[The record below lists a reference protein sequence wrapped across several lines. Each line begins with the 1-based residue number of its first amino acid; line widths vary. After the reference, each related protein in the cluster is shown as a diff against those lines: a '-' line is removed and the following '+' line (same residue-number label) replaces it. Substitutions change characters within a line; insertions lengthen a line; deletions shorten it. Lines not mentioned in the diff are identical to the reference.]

1 VRTRSTIIWVVIL
14 LLLGGFTYYYE
25 YVIEKEKKEAEEKAK
40 KVFQFETY
48 QIQELKLARKGKQT
62 IRCIK
67 GEGGTWNL
75 TEPVQALADE
85 SVVMSVLNGLA
96 AAEIERTLSEKI
108 DDPAVFGFDKPEY
121 DIEFKSKDNTYHL
134 LLGKKNPTDYFY
146 YAKYADQEKLILIPY
161 SINYNINKDLFQ
173 FRDKTVLAANI
184 KDTSALEI
192 ASAGK
197 AVRLVKQENG
207 KWKILQPKTIDAG
220 KAEVD
225 KYITSISRLRV
236 KKFLEKGK
244 SDTATTGLDSPTLT
258 IRLTMGKGKIVK
270 TLLIGKKD
278 KDIYYARRGSGEEV
292 LQLAASDVDN
302 LKYRPDDFRR
312 KQIFSFD
319 KENVQAIELQHSGQ
333 TLLLKRDKE
342 DWTLEKPE
350 PGPAKKLFVSELL
363 SDILNLRV
371 EKFLDGPAKKEY
383 GFDKPDLKVNIQFK
397 REKETVILVGKKE
410 AENVY
415 VQVGSQN
422 YLVSAADIDQLKRTP
437 EQFRKSDKVTPKT
450 QSD

>member
-1 VRTRSTIIWVVIL
+1 
-14 LLLGGFTYYYE
+14 
-25 YVIEKEKKEAEEKAK
+25 
-40 KVFQFETY
+40 
-48 QIQELKLARKGKQT
+48 
-62 IRCIK
+62 
-67 GEGGTWNL
+67 
-75 TEPVQALADE
+75 
-85 SVVMSVLNGLA
+85 MSVLNGLA
-96 AAEIERTLSEKI
+96 AAEIERMLSEKI
-108 DDPAVFGFDKPEY
+108 DDPAAFGFDKPEY
-121 DIEFKSKDNTYHL
+121 EIEFRSKDNTYHL

-173 FRDKTVLAANI
+173 FRNKTVLTANI

-197 AVRLVKQENG
+197 AVRLAKQEKG
-207 KWKILQPKTIDAG
+207 KWKIIQPKTINAG
-220 KAEVD
+220 KVEVD

-236 KKFLEKGK
+236 KKFLEKGE
-244 SDTATTGLDSPTLT
+244 SDSATTGLDSPTLT
-258 IRLTMGKGKIVK
+258 IRLTMDKDKIVK
-270 TLLIGKKD
+270 TLLIGKMD
-278 KDIYYARRGSGEEV
+278 KDLYYARRGSGEEV
-292 LQLAASDVDN
+292 FQLTASDVDN

-371 EKFLDGPAKKEY
+371 EKFLDGSAKKEY
-383 GFDKPDLKVNIQFK
+383 GFDKPDLKVNIQF
-397 REKETVILVGKKE
+397 EGGKETVILVGKKE

-415 VQVGSQN
+415 VQVVPRSSFGKAMKLHRKLSRTKLLQKKTG
-422 YLVSAADIDQLKRTP
+422 VAVKRH
-437 EQFRKSDKVTPKT
+437 
-450 QSD
+450 

>member
-1 VRTRSTIIWVVIL
+1 MRTRSTIIWVVIL

-40 KVFQFETY
+40 KVFQFETN
-48 QIQELKLARKGKQT
+48 QIQELELARKGKKT

-67 GEGGTWNL
+67 GEEGTWNL

-85 SVVMSVLNGLA
+85 STVMSVLNGLA
-96 AAEIERTLSEKI
+96 AAEIERVLTEKI
-108 DDPAVFGFDKPEY
+108 DDPAAFGFDRPEY
-121 DIEFKSKDNTYHL
+121 EIEFKSKNNSYHL
-134 LLGKKNPTDYFY
+134 VLGKKNPTDYFY
-146 YAKYADQEKLILIPY
+146 YAKYANQEKLILIPY

-173 FRDKTVLAANI
+173 FRDKTVLTANI
-184 KDTSALEI
+184 KDTSTLEV

-197 AVRLVKQENG
+197 VVRLAKQEKG

-236 KKFLEKGK
+236 KKFQEKEE
-244 SDTATTGLDSPTLT
+244 SDSATTGLDSPTLT
-258 IRLTMGKGKIVK
+258 IRLTMGKDKIVK

-278 KDIYYARRGSGEEV
+278 KDIYYARRGLAEEV
-292 LQLAASDVDN
+292 FQLAASDVDN
-302 LKYRPDDFRR
+302 LKYNLDDFRR

-333 TLLLKRDKE
+333 TLLLKKDKE
-342 DWTLEKPE
+342 GWTLEKPE

-371 EKFLDGPAKKEY
+371 EKFLDGSAKKEY
-383 GFDKPDLKVNIQFK
+383 GFDKPDLKANIQFK
-397 REKETVILVGKKE
+397 GEEEAVLLVGKKIE
-410 AENVY
+410 KNVY

-422 YLVSAADIDQLKRTP
+422 YLVSAADIDQLKHDP
-437 EQFRKSDKVTPKT
+437 EQFRKSDEVTTKNQP
-450 QSD
+450 D